1 MIDKQTITDIIAPA
15 LEGTDCFLVD
25 VTVSAANDIV
35 VEIDSNTTVDIDTCA
50 RLTRLV
56 EQTLDRDTEDYSL
69 EVGSAGL
76 TAPLRV
82 RRQFEKNIGNEV
94 EALTLDGRKLSGIL
108 SAVSADG
115 SEVILTVVRKVKE
128 PGAKRPV
135 MVEEP
140 LTLPVAD
147 TKYIRYKINFK

>member
-1 MIDKQTITDIIAPA
+1 MIDPQIITDIITPA

-25 VTVSAANDIV
+25 VSVSAANDIV
-35 VEIDSNTTVDIDTCA
+35 VEIDSDTNVDIDTCT

-56 EQTLDRDTEDYSL
+56 EEKLDRDVEDYSL
-69 EVGSAGL
+69 EIGSAGL

-82 RRQFEKNIGNEV
+82 RRQFEKNLGNEV
-94 EALTLDGRKLSGIL
+94 EALTRDGRKLSGIL
-108 SAVSADG
+108 SAVNADG
-115 SEVILTVVRKVKE
+115 TVVTLTVTRKVKE

-135 MVEEP
+135 IVEEP
-140 LTLPVAD
+140 LELPVAD